1 MQSCLIVD
9 PAPVIRKVASR
20 ILFQMGL
27 TVEGVASGDEARA
40 WVAANGLPEIVIVA
54 ASAEDPA
61 GVELVRHLRAE
72 AEGRP
77 TVILASIVES
87 NLGLMT
93 RLRRAGVTDYIYKPF
108 DRSALEGWLT
118 PFVQAAGTSAEGAS
132 ASAALKVLSIAMI
145 FASCSSAPE

>member
-27 TVEGVASGDEARA
+27 TVEGVASSDEAKA
-40 WVAANGLPEIVIVA
+40 WVAANGLPEIIIVA
-54 ASAEDPA
+54 ASAEDPT

-72 AEGRP
+72 AHGRP
-77 TVILASIVES
+77 AVILASIVES

-118 PFVQAAGTSAEGAS
+118 PFVQPAGTGNAEGAE
-132 ASAALKVLSIAMI
+132 ASAA
-145 FASCSSAPE
+145 

>member
-27 TVEGVASGDEARA
+27 TVEGVATGDEAHQ
-40 WVAANGLPEIVIVA
+40 WIAANGLPDIAIIA
-54 ASAEDPA
+54 ASAEDA
-61 GVELVRHLRAE
+61 IGVEMVRQIRQQAD
-72 AEGRP
+72 GRP
-77 TVILASIVES
+77 LVILASIVEA

-108 DRSALEGWLT
+108 DRSALESWLM
-118 PFVQAAGTSAEGAS
+118 PYMQSDDGTDIGSAS
-132 ASAALKVLSIAMI
+132 ASAA
-145 FASCSSAPE
+145 